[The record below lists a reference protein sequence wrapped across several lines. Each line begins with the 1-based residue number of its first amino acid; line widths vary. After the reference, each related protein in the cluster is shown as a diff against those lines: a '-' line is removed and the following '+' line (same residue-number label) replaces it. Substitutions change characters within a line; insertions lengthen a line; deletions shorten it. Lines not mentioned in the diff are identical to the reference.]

1 MASDELVP
9 TVAGAILDS
18 EEIDWASIESKADLT
33 TRPLLDELKLVAA
46 VVAFHR
52 QLPDPD
58 FEDRSRA
65 TDDRRDPIPEMWG
78 HLRVL
83 ERIGRGAF
91 GEVFRAWETGLDRE
105 VALKLLPADSGD
117 GRATSIIDEGRLLAR
132 VRHPNVATIYGAE
145 RIGNQVG
152 LWMELVD
159 GRTLE
164 QMLRTGNAFTPAR
177 TIRIGIELCRALSA
191 VHQAGLLHRDV
202 KAQNVMVAQDDR
214 VVLMDFGTGCDPN
227 DGSQPALAGTPL
239 YLAPELLD
247 GNGATVQADIYSAG
261 VLLHYMLQLTLTP
274 TERAVILKLDTTS
287 AEAFRHYM
295 FGRYHLEVREGNR
308 MRQAEREFREAL
320 KLDPQY
326 ARAHAALA
334 LTLAHLAWLAGEKA
348 NEVMPQAKEAALKAL
363 AIDETVALAH
373 TALAHVHEIF
383 DYDPVRAQAEH
394 LRAMQLDDQDLWV
407 LRTYATFLMSRG
419 ETDEGL
425 ALNRRAL
432 DLDPTAPLSMRWQAM
447 LLYVARRYDDC
458 VTECRKALTLDPND
472 GGLVYNWLPR
482 CLEAQ
487 GKKAEAVD
495 AYEQARALRR
505 SSETAEQ
512 LKAVYAAQGW
522 EAYWRARLNVTP
534 GPGQAAFAHLRL
546 GNTDEVIAL
555 LQQLYDAR
563 APWVVFT
570 NQPEWDPVRSDPRF
584 QALRRNAG
592 LSDDLNPTLAAAR
605 RAANATYKK

>member
-1 MASDELVP
+1 
-9 TVAGAILDS
+9 
-18 EEIDWASIESKADLT
+18 
-33 TRPLLDELKLVAA
+33 
-46 VVAFHR
+46 
-52 QLPDPD
+52 
-58 FEDRSRA
+58 
-65 TDDRRDPIPEMWG
+65 
-78 HLRVL
+78 
-83 ERIGRGAF
+83 
-91 GEVFRAWETGLDRE
+91 
-105 VALKLLPADSGD
+105 
-117 GRATSIIDEGRLLAR
+117 
-132 VRHPNVATIYGAE
+132 
-145 RIGNQVG
+145 
-152 LWMELVD
+152 
-159 GRTLE
+159 
-164 QMLRTGNAFTPAR
+164 
-177 TIRIGIELCRALSA
+177 
-191 VHQAGLLHRDV
+191 
-202 KAQNVMVAQDDR
+202 
-214 VVLMDFGTGCDPN
+214 
-227 DGSQPALAGTPL
+227 
-239 YLAPELLD
+239 
-247 GNGATVQADIYSAG
+247 
-261 VLLHYMLQLTLTP
+261 
-274 TERAVILKLDTTS
+274 
-287 AEAFRHYM
+287 
-295 FGRYHLEVREGNR
+295 

-348 NEVMPQAKEAALKAL
+348 NEVMPHAKEAALKAL